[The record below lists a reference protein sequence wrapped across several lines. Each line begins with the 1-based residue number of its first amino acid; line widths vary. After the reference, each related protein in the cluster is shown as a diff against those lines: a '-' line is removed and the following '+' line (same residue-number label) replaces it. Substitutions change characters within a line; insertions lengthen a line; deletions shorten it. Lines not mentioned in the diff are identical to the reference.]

1 MVYHHKATTTT
12 GGGGPS
18 FICICKCKNLK
29 STAWLQYYCELVTFL
44 LAMLHTAWR
53 PMTIRVGSLGMLNG
67 MYSMYMSSCLD
78 FCAFCLFELV
88 TSVFENSCTAMHV
101 NFQHDL
107 TCQVLSTHNPRI
119 LRVIFPNY
127 CQTCRCG
134 SWWPVWT
141 ATIVSTLRREMIGQE
156 CFVPLFHCNYV
167 GLGWR
172 ERHAV
177 WLLSVLQSHVRL
189 KHRGPRA
196 LSRPA
201 ASWISSREM
210 TFVVS
215 KLNDRSTHW
224 SDSTNDYVQQQSTR
238 SHLAILEMTSS
249 SSDHPG
255 LPVVLG
261 HNP

>member
-78 FCAFCLFELV
+78 FCAPCLFELV

-107 TCQVLSTHNPRI
+107 TCQVITVNWQPKDSQGD
-119 LRVIFPNY
+119 F
-127 CQTCRCG
+127 
-134 SWWPVWT
+134 SK
-141 ATIVSTLRREMIGQE
+141 
-156 CFVPLFHCNYV
+156 
-167 GLGWR
+167 
-172 ERHAV
+172 
-177 WLLSVLQSHVRL
+177 LLSNLQVWQL
-189 KHRGPRA
+189 
-196 LSRPA
+196 
-201 ASWISSREM
+201 
-210 TFVVS
+210 
-215 KLNDRSTHW
+215 
-224 SDSTNDYVQQQSTR
+224 
-238 SHLAILEMTSS
+238 MTSLDS
-249 SSDHPG
+249 HDSVDFEERDDRTRMLCTAFS
-255 LPVVLG
+255 L
-261 HNP
+261 

>member
-1 MVYHHKATTTT
+1 
-12 GGGGPS
+12 
-18 FICICKCKNLK
+18 
-29 STAWLQYYCELVTFL
+29 
-44 LAMLHTAWR
+44 MLHTAWR